1 MVQRGPE
8 RILSEWPG
16 RHLKGSS
23 MAEDEAGATPRN
35 VLLFSGHMIDAPG
48 RKQPR
53 FPADKELMAR
63 DAIVDT
69 VIRAGAG
76 PGDLAIC
83 GGACG
88 GDLLFAEACL
98 ARDMRLELHIPF
110 DQPTFLAKSVD
121 FADANWHERFLA
133 ARSKAALHVM
143 PDELGPTQPDDDPYE
158 RNNMWMLES
167 AARFGPEKMVFICLW
182 DGQGGDGPGGTR
194 HLMQEAGRKTQRVVW
209 LDTSKLW
216 G

>member
-1 MVQRGPE
+1 MSADQ
-8 RILSEWPG
+8 ISL
-16 RHLKGSS
+16 
-23 MAEDEAGATPRN
+23 TPRN

-69 VIRAGAG
+69 LTQVGTG

-88 GDLLFAEACL
+88 GDLIFAEACL
-98 ARDMRLELHIPF
+98 ARGAGLELYLPF
-110 DQPTFLAKSVD
+110 DQPTFLAESVD
-121 FADANWHERFLA
+121 FAGANWHDRFLA
-133 ARSKAALHVM
+133 AASKATMHVA
-143 PDELGPTQPDDDPYE
+143 PAELGPLRPGEEPYE
-158 RNNMWMLES
+158 RNNRWMLES

-194 HLMQEAGRKTQRVVW
+194 HLMEEAGRKSERIYW
-209 LDTSKLW
+209 LDTRKLW
-216 G
+216 S

>member
-1 MVQRGPE
+1 MSGDQ
-8 RILSEWPG
+8 
-16 RHLKGSS
+16 
-23 MAEDEAGATPRN
+23 AGAIPRN

-69 VIRAGAG
+69 LNQCGAG

-88 GDLLFAEACL
+88 GDLIFAEACL
-98 ARDMRLELHIPF
+98 ARGTGLELYLPF
-110 DQPTFLAKSVD
+110 DQPTFLAESVD
-121 FADANWHERFLA
+121 FAGANWHHRFLA
-133 ARSKAALHVM
+133 AASKATMHVA
-143 PDELGPTQPDDDPYE
+143 PAELGPLPPGEGPYK

-167 AARFGPEKMVFICLW
+167 AARFGPKKIVFICLW
-182 DGQGGDGPGGTR
+182 DGQGGDGPGGTL
-194 HLMQEAGRKTQRVVW
+194 HLMEEAGRKSERMYW
-209 LDTSKLW
+209 LDTRKLW
-216 G
+216 S

>member
-1 MVQRGPE
+1 MSADQ
-8 RILSEWPG
+8 ISL
-16 RHLKGSS
+16 
-23 MAEDEAGATPRN
+23 TPRN

-69 VIRAGAG
+69 LTQVGTG

-88 GDLLFAEACL
+88 GDLIFAEACL
-98 ARDMRLELHIPF
+98 ARGAGLELYLPF
-110 DQPTFLAKSVD
+110 DQPTFLAESVD
-121 FADANWHERFLA
+121 FAGANWHDRFLA
-133 ARSKAALHVM
+133 AASKATMHVA
-143 PDELGPTQPDDDPYE
+143 PAELGPLRPGEEPYE
-158 RNNMWMLES
+158 RNNRWMLES
-167 AARFGPEKMVFICLW
+167 AARFGPEKIVFICLW

-194 HLMQEAGRKTQRVVW
+194 HLMEEAGRKSERIYW
-209 LDTSKLW
+209 LDTRKLW
-216 G
+216 S

>member
-1 MVQRGPE
+1 M
-8 RILSEWPG
+8 SN
-16 RHLKGSS
+16 
-23 MAEDEAGATPRN
+23 DESGTMPRN

-53 FPADKELMAR
+53 FPADKESIAR

-69 VIRAGAG
+69 LTQAGAG

-83 GGACG
+83 GAACG
-88 GDLLFAEACL
+88 GDLIFAEACL
-98 ARDMRLELHIPF
+98 ARDMRLELYIPF
-110 DQPTFLAKSVD
+110 DQPTFLANSVD

-133 ARSKAALHVM
+133 AKAKATLHVM
-143 PDELGPTQPDDDPYE
+143 PDELGPLPPGEEPYG

-167 AARFGPEKMVFICLW
+167 AARFGPEKIVFICLW

-194 HLMQEAGRKTQRVVW
+194 HLMEEARRRSERVYW
-209 LDTSKLW
+209 LDTRKLW
-216 G
+216 S